1 MIATMG
7 LFRNLT
13 TRPNIYLDVYLVS
26 IKIGNKI
33 RLKPLDGQSVPNY
46 YFVECS
52 RTLRKQYPIGTIY
65 QSDVRLVQ
73 PKNRKPYLQTIHR
86 NNLERAIDF
95 LEHNII
101 LQRSQ
106 II

>member
-1 MIATMG
+1 MG
-7 LFRNLT
+7 LFRNLP

-26 IKIGNKI
+26 VKIGNKV
-33 RLKPLDGQSVPNY
+33 RLKPLEGQVIPNS
-46 YFVECS
+46 YFVDCS

-73 PKNRKPYLQTIHR
+73 PKNRKPYLQAIHR

-101 LQRSQ
+101 LQPTPV
-106 II
+106 I

>member
-1 MIATMG
+1 MG
-7 LFRNLT
+7 LFQNLT

-26 IKIGNKI
+26 VKIGNKI
-33 RLKPLDGQSVPNY
+33 RLKPLEGQNVASS
-46 YFVECS
+46 YFVDCS
-52 RTLRKQYPIGTIY
+52 RSIRKHYPIGTIF
-65 QSDVRLVQ
+65 QSDVRLVH
-73 PKNRKPYLQTIHR
+73 PKNRKPYLQVIHR